1 MFSKSLFSFC
11 DKYSTNNLVI
21 LGDMFELGK
30 QTFTEH
36 ENILNKCLKLGITK
50 IFTIGSNFI
59 STKVDN
65 EKIEKFA
72 NIEQFID
79 SFSKSKLHFESVLI
93 KGSRSMKLEK
103 LIPFFK
109 SL

>member
-1 MFSKSLFSFC
+1 M
-11 DKYSTNNLVI
+11 
-21 LGDMFELGK
+21 GK

-36 ENILNKCLKLGITK
+36 ENILNKCLSLNITK
-50 IFTIGSNFI
+50 IFTIGSNFMN
-59 STKVDN
+59 TKVNN
-65 EKIEKFA
+65 EKIEKFS

-79 SFSKSKLHFESVLI
+79 SFEKSKVHFESVLI

-103 LIPFFK
+103 LMPFFK

>member
-1 MFSKSLFSFC
+1 
-11 DKYSTNNLVI
+11 
-21 LGDMFELGK
+21 MFELGK
-30 QTFTEH
+30 QTLTEH

-50 IFTIGSNFI
+50 IFTIGSNFM
-59 STKVDN
+59 STKVN
-65 EKIEKFA
+65 NKRIEKFA
-72 NIEQFID
+72 NIERFIV
-79 SFSKSKLHFESVLI
+79 SFAKFKIQFESVLI

>member
-1 MFSKSLFSFC
+1 MSVALDSFC
-11 DKYSTNNLVI
+11 DRYSTNNLVI

-36 ENILNKCLKLGITK
+36 ENILNKCLSLGITK
-50 IFTIGSNFI
+50 IFTIGSNFMN
-59 STKVDN
+59 TKVKN
-65 EKIEKFA
+65 EKIEKFT
-72 NIEQFID
+72 NIEQFIV
-79 SFSKSKLHFESVLI
+79 SFEKSKVHFESVLI

-103 LIPFFK
+103 LMPFFK